1 MDVWWGGSPPPAFAP
16 SFTKSCW
23 RPVFACERTCLTR
36 WWRFDAMFVMIAVAV
51 WACALVIWWICSN
64 AFRHSD
70 LDKLKSRLIGSS
82 KTKAVKV
89 ASGGGSGGSLIHTE
103 EKNMLLA
110 TKFLRRFQ
118 LQSKLQEMLEQA
130 GMKWSTHRL
139 VNTCL
144 VAVVAVW
151 ALAWVFLPDQFH
163 RFSYLPALVA
173 GALPVLFVMRKR
185 KARLRRFE
193 ELFPDSLEFVSR
205 SMRAGHAF
213 SVSLEM
219 IHREFQEPL
228 AGEFPRTF
236 EEHNLGLP
244 LDVALQKLAKRV
256 PSLDVHFFVSAVLLQ
271 KRTGGNLAEILDKL
285 AYVIRE
291 RFKLRGRIRAVS
303 AHGRMTAAALSAIPA
318 AVAILMF
325 YTNPDYVK
333 FFFKDETGNIML
345 GCAVFLQ
352 LVGYLIMKKI
362 VNIEV

>member
-1 MDVWWGGSPPPAFAP
+1 M
-16 SFTKSCW
+16 SFVFVIVGIWAAAMLAWFVVTKYIKS
-23 RPVFACERTCLTR
+23 
-36 WWRFDAMFVMIAVAV
+36 
-51 WACALVIWWICSN
+51 
-64 AFRHSD
+64 SD
-70 LDKLKSRLIGSS
+70 LDRIKARLSGTS
-82 KTKAVKV
+82 KTKKAKGGKATGE
-89 ASGGGSGGSLIHTE
+89 ASVMQQDTGG
-103 EKNMLLA
+103 KNRLA
-110 TKFLRRFQ
+110 QKIVDKYQ
-118 LQSKLQEMLEQA
+118 LAPKIGNFLEQA
-130 GMKWSTHRL
+130 GMRWAPARL
-139 VNTCL
+139 VHTCIL
-144 VAVVAVW
+144 GFAAGFILGWMLTSSFIMAVALGAVG
-151 ALAWVFLPDQFH
+151 A
-163 RFSYLPALVA
+163 A
-173 GALPVLFVMRKR
+173 GPILWIWRKR
-185 KARLRRFE
+185 KARLHRFE
-193 ELFPDSLEFVSR
+193 ELFPDALEFVSR

-213 SVSLEM
+213 SVSMEM
-219 IHREFQEPL
+219 IHREFQEPV
-228 AGEFPRTF
+228 AGEFRRTF

-244 LDVALQKLAKRV
+244 IEVALQKLAKRV

-345 GCAVFLQ
+345 GAALFLQ